1 MSLLELADVTRA
13 NFSITVARGE
23 RTPTFA
29 FAGNADMDAVIAL
42 GAFLKQLEQATLEQR
57 VGRVTCDFR
66 DLYFM
71 NSSCFKCFVLWI
83 NGIAG
88 VRSELQYVVEFIA
101 NPAMR
106 WQARSLENLQHFGP
120 SIVRVTAQS

>member
-1 MSLLELADVTRA
+1 MSLLDLADVTRP
-13 NFSITVARGE
+13 NFSITAARDE
-23 RTPTFA
+23 STPTFA
-29 FAGNADMDAVIAL
+29 FAGNADMDALGAL
-42 GAFLKQLEQATLEQR
+42 GVFLRQLEQATLEQR
-57 VGRVTCDFR
+57 VSRVTCDFR

-83 NGIAG
+83 NGIGG
-88 VRSELQYVVEFIA
+88 VRSELQYVVEFVA

-120 SIVRVTAQS
+120 SIVRITAQT